1 MTSNNVCGHN
11 ISETGIFFI
20 MLGNFQKGGV
30 VLQFIYTITSPELFY
45 EKTALK
51 ICVYKWVTL
60 LYPGVP
66 DIHLDIFLEQ
76 QNNSKKTFWKS
87 TVKKILGEVD
97 FKLLFNVKLLFMKQ
111 FVPKF
116 SIDIKDVC

>member
-76 QNNSKKTFWKS
+76 QNNLKKTFWKS
-87 TVKKILGEVD
+87 TVKKILGDVD

-111 FVPKF
+111 FLPLF

>member
-60 LYPGVP
+60 LYLGVP

-76 QNNSKKTFWKS
+76 QNNLKKTFWKS